1 MVNKLAVC
9 RLLVA
14 IPVLSL
20 TELSAFIFCRLND
33 ILSHVASGLMVEG
46 GGIITYRI
54 HIGHSNQEELSSPA
68 PFDCFPQM
76 FLI

>member
-1 MVNKLAVC
+1 MVNKFADF

-14 IPVLSL
+14 IPAPSL
-20 TELSAFIFCRLND
+20 TRLSTYIIYRFND
-33 ILSHVASGLMVEG
+33 IMSYVASGLMG
-46 GGIITYRI
+46 GVITYRI
-54 HIGHSNQEELSSPA
+54 QIGHLNQEELSSPT